1 MNTLYDRMITHQSP
15 LSSTI
20 SQNLIKVM
28 SIESVIISNNVI
40 LSHPFCFCLQ
50 AFSIS
55 GSFPVSWLF
64 ALGGQNT
71 RVSSSATVL
80 PIKNIQGWFPLGLPG
95 LISVQ
100 SKGLSRVFSSTTIR
114 KHQFSSAQPSLWS
127 NSYSYMTTGKNMAL
141 TIWTLVQQRDVS
153 AL

>member
-1 MNTLYDRMITHQSP
+1 MTPWTVAHQSH

-28 SIESVIISNNVI
+28 SIESVIISNSVI
-40 LSHPFCFCLQ
+40 LTHSFYFCLQ

-71 RVSSSATVL
+71 VVSGSATVL
-80 PIKNIQGWFPLGLPG
+80 PKNIQGWFPLGLPG

-114 KHQFSSAQPSLWS
+114 KHQFSSAQPPLRS
-127 NSYSYMTTGKNMAL
+127 NSYIHTWLLEKNMAL